1 MVIGTQNSIHVHV
14 PPNVLIAALAS
25 TPCSVHMLFHRYG
38 AGYHLTIE
46 KSASADVAAIS
57 ALVTESV
64 DDAKF
69 ASDIGSQL
77 LYILPAH
84 SAVQFSAL
92 FTVIDSMAMLTGSI
106 KALIDFYLLDQM
118 EVLGIAS
125 YGVSVT
131 TMEEVFIKVGE
142 NKDETI
148 KAK

>member
-1 MVIGTQNSIHVHV
+1 M
-14 PPNVLIAALAS
+14 
-25 TPCSVHMLFHRYG
+25 
-38 AGYHLTIE
+38 TIE
-46 KSASADVAAIS
+46 KSANADVAAIS

-92 FTVIDSMAMLTGSI
+92 FTAIDGMVTGSI
-106 KALIDFYLLDQM
+106 ENLIDFCLLDQM
-118 EVLGIAS
+118 EALGVAS

-142 NKDETI
+142 NKDETM

>member
-1 MVIGTQNSIHVHV
+1 MFNLSSISQQLKQMARLKG
-14 PPNVLIAALAS
+14 PPNASHWLLHIAYS
-25 TPCSVHMLFHRYG
+25 FQCYSLFHRYG

-46 KSASADVAAIS
+46 KAANANVATIS

-92 FTVIDSMAMLTGSI
+92 FTAIDGVITVSI
-106 KALIDFYLLDQM
+106 QVLLDF
-118 EVLGIAS
+118 V
-125 YGVSVT
+125 Y
-131 TMEEVFIKVGE
+131 
-142 NKDETI
+142 
-148 KAK
+148 